1 MLHNRAQGCTTV
13 AHQPYLIILALCST
27 HPPVRKKFVSAQNGA
42 RAAPGGGGGQG
53 AQGQAN
59 RALTSSFRS
68 LHIPAYL
75 TDPYRPLRIIAY
87 PCILLHTL
95 TDPYKQCI
103 SLHILAYPY
112 IPLQASGLGPWPGP
126 GRGWP
131 GGGGARTILG
141 TNEYIRGVCRA
152 KCQYDKIGLMGY
164 CSATLGP
171 IVQHLK
177 CIVGSPQAPAPVQA
191 LGRELT

>member
-1 MLHNRAQGCTTV
+1 MVRARPQGEG
-13 AHQPYLIILALCST
+13 
-27 HPPVRKKFVSAQNGA
+27 GA
-42 RAAPGGGGGQG
+42 RGAHGQP
-53 AQGQAN
+53 N

-112 IPLQASGLGPWPGP
+112 IPLQASGFR
-126 GRGWP
+126 GRGP
-131 GGGGARTILG
+131 RARTILG

-177 CIVGSPQAPAPVQA
+177 CIVGSPQAPSPVQA